1 MYLRKMETLDQPD
14 LCLADRAKPHQAL
27 VETRDDMIFTRSR
40 INSRITRSRT
50 PPLVSTRIRD
60 SASPTVIT
68 DQLRGEAAEVNSTK
82 KSTKEIVVPMV
93 TDLKGKE
100 AIPAEVGPQEME
112 TDETTTVDG
121 LARKVRIEDRK
132 REQITETGTTIDDL
146 TMK

>member
-27 VETRDDMIFTRSR
+27 VETKDDKIFIRSR
-40 INSRITRSRT
+40 INSKVTRNHT
-50 PPLVSTRIRD
+50 PLLVITRIRD
-60 SASPTVIT
+60 LTSPT